1 MQYRA
6 VLFDFDFTLADASEA
21 ILAGFQHGFST
32 MGLPDP
38 DPDAVRRTIGIPLE
52 DAFTLLTGHKD
63 EEERQHF
70 RALFTEVA
78 APMQVEVTRLFP
90 GAEELLRALQ
100 AAGIPAALVS
110 TKRAQTLRQV
120 LAPRGLLG
128 MTARQLS
135 SYGGSLETAVT
146 DLEHYR
152 RSGSAALDLC
162 DVACGRM
169 DAYVERFLY
178 PWDYAAGSLIVT
190 EAGGYV
196 STMAGG
202 PLTVTG
208 RCSVWA
214 SNDVNKDVLKELAV

>member
-32 MGLPDP
+32 MGFPDP

-70 RALFTEVA
+70 RVLFTEVA

-120 LAPRGLLG
+120 LAPRGLLPLFASITG
-128 MTARQLS
+128 GEMVSRQKPDPEGLLAAVAALGFTPDQVL
-135 SYGGSLETAVT
+135 YCGDTVIDAETAQRAGANFCAVLNGT
-146 DLEHYR
+146 TPASDFAPFPTAHIAPDLMDLRRWLGLDDSEH
-152 RSGSAALDLC
+152 
-162 DVACGRM
+162 
-169 DAYVERFLY
+169 
-178 PWDYAAGSLIVT
+178 
-190 EAGGYV
+190 
-196 STMAGG
+196 
-202 PLTVTG
+202 
-208 RCSVWA
+208 
-214 SNDVNKDVLKELAV
+214 

>member
-32 MGLPDP
+32 MGLPAP

-52 DAFTLLTGHKD
+52 DAFTLLTGHTD
-63 EEERQHF
+63 AEERQRF

-100 AAGIPAALVS
+100 AADIPAALVS

-120 LAPRGLLG
+120 LAPRGLLPLFASITG
-128 MTARQLS
+128 GEMVSRQKPDPEGLLAAVAALGLTPDQVL
-135 SYGGSLETAVT
+135 YCGDTVIDAETAQRAGANFCAVLNGT
-146 DLEHYR
+146 TPASDFAPFPTAHIAPDLMDLR
-152 RSGSAALDLC
+152 RWLNLDGS
-162 DVACGRM
+162 
-169 DAYVERFLY
+169 
-178 PWDYAAGSLIVT
+178 
-190 EAGGYV
+190 
-196 STMAGG
+196 
-202 PLTVTG
+202 
-208 RCSVWA
+208 
-214 SNDVNKDVLKELAV
+214 NH